1 MKPLVSVIIPT
12 YNVGRYIEGAL
23 RSALGQTLGN
33 LEVLVVDDASTDDTV
48 ARVKAQADSRVRLFV
63 NEGNKGPSFSR
74 NRAIAESRGE
84 WIAVLDGDDWWA
96 EDRLERLYETAVRE
110 KADLICD
117 DLYFIQD
124 GAELPWTTLFRER
137 GMRPTEGWV
146 APAQF
151 VRWDLGLVK
160 PLMHRQRL
168 LESGVRYPE
177 ALRFGEDFVFLFT
190 WLRRGAS
197 MWLAPKAYYYYR
209 NRRESLVH
217 DKIPLH
223 QQVYDIAVELLA
235 KVDRSG
241 EPEIYRALSDRVSH
255 ARQLVDY
262 YRVVQ
267 PLKEKKV
274 HIALA
279 EVLKHPR
286 VIVSFLRLLPGV
298 LRYQLAHRRERG
310 GAEEGSPL
318 HLP

>member
-23 RSALGQTLGN
+23 RSALGQTLGD

-48 ARVKAQADSRVRLFV
+48 ARVKAHADPRVRLFV

-96 EDRLERLYETAVRE
+96 EDRLARLYETAARE
-110 KADLICD
+110 KADLVCD
-117 DLYFIQD
+117 DLYFIED

-137 GMRPTEGWV
+137 GLPPTEGRV
-146 APAQF
+146 TLEPF
-151 VRWDLGLVK
+151 IRWDLGLVK
-160 PLMHRQRL
+160 PFMHRQRL
-168 LESGVRYPE
+168 VESGVRYPE

-197 MWLAPKAYYYYR
+197 MWLVPEAYYYYR
-209 NRRESLVH
+209 NRGESLVH

-235 KVDRSG
+235 KVDRSR
-241 EPEIYRALSDRVSH
+241 EREVYRALSDRASH

-267 PLKEKKV
+267 PLKEKKI
-274 HIALA
+274 HLALA
-279 EVLKHPR
+279 EALKNPR
-286 VIVSFLRLLPGV
+286 VIVSFLRLAPGV
-298 LRYQLAHRRERG
+298 LRYHLAHRQESG
-310 GAEEGSPL
+310 GAKEGSPL